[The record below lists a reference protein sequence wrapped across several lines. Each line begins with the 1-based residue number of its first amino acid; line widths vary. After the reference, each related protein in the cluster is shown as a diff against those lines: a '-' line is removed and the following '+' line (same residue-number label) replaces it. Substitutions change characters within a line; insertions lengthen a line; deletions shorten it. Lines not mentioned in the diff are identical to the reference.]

1 MHVSVPCRRKRP
13 RKEKPGQGTGLGGTQ
28 ENAQYKIK
36 PVRET
41 GLDNSRC
48 HAGKPFCSGVFEDDG
63 TGGFPVLM
71 CCYRLAVQI
80 KRRETGIWE
89 HKKGSK
95 RKRQDDGSY
104 GTAQQRKRGTK

>member
-48 HAGKPFCSGVFEDDG
+48 HAGKPFCSGVFEYAG
-63 TGGFPVLM
+63 TRGLSCIDVL
-71 CCYRLAVQI
+71 LSAGSAN
-80 KRRETGIWE
+80 KT
-89 HKKGSK
+89 KGD
-95 RKRQDDGSY
+95 RHMGR
-104 GTAQQRKRGTK
+104 

>member
-1 MHVSVPCRRKRP
+1 MLACLA
-13 RKEKPGQGTGLGGTQ
+13 G
-28 ENAQYKIK
+28 ENAPGKRSRGRERVWEEHRKTLNIKRK